1 MKTKN
6 LFLLFLLSSLGFQCS
21 KESDYS
27 GVNPGPAPTFE
38 TKAYFWEDGFSNVSN
53 ARLIIDDLNAI
64 LDPEFQDVVGF
75 MDGSS
80 EGNVGGSKTSEVYLQ
95 DNGRVFIQN
104 IGIAFS
110 LMCATDGWGINYIN
124 QWNLTYSITREA
136 GQPEEI
142 VISGTGRGSHI
153 FQLFWD
159 NTDAYN
165 ASEILFEFRGVQI
178 EGTHNF
184 EGSFTLDEKSPDEK
198 YNLLAT
204 GTLTLE
210 RD

>member
-1 MKTKN
+1 MKTK
-6 LFLLFLLSSLGFQCS
+6 LLFLSALFAALSIQCS
-21 KESDYS
+21 KESVFN
-27 GVNPGPAPTFE
+27 GGNPGMAPTYE

-53 ARLIIDDLNAI
+53 ARLIVEDLNAT
-64 LDPEFQDVVGF
+64 LDPEFQDVAGF

-95 DNGRVFIQN
+95 DSGRVFIQN
-104 IGIAFS
+104 MGTAFS

-124 QWNLTYSITREA
+124 QWYLTYSITREA

-142 VISGTGRGSHI
+142 VINGTGRGSHI
-153 FQLFWD
+153 FQLYWD
-159 NTDAYN
+159 NSDAYN
-165 ASEILFEFRGVQI
+165 ASEILFEFRGFQI

-184 EGSFTLDEKSPDEK
+184 EGSFTLNEKSPDEK

>member
-6 LFLLFLLSSLGFQCS
+6 LPLFFLLSSLSFQCS
-21 KESDYS
+21 EESVYTE
-27 GVNPGPAPTFE
+27 VKPGLAPTYE

-53 ARLIIDDLNAI
+53 ARLIVEDLSAT
-64 LDPEFQDVVGF
+64 LDPEFQAVAGF

-80 EGNVGGSKTSEVYLQ
+80 QGNVGGSKTSEVYLQ
-95 DNGRVFIQN
+95 DSGRVFIQN

-124 QWNLTYSITREA
+124 QWYLTYSSAREA

-153 FQLFWD
+153 MELYWD

-165 ASEILFEFRGVQI
+165 ASVILFEFRGVQI
-178 EGTHNF
+178 EGTDDF
-184 EGSFTLDEKSPDEK
+184 EGHFTLEEKSPDEK
-198 YNLLAT
+198 YNLLLS

>member
-1 MKTKN
+1 MKANN
-6 LFLLFLLSSLGFQCS
+6 LFLLFLLSSLSFQCS
-21 KESDYS
+21 KESDYTE
-27 GVNPGPAPTFE
+27 VKPGLAPTYE

-53 ARLIIDDLNAI
+53 ARLVVEDLNAT
-64 LDPEFQDVVGF
+64 LDPEFQDVTGF

-95 DNGRVFIQN
+95 DSGRVFIQN
-104 IGIAFS
+104 IGVAFS

-124 QWNLTYSITREA
+124 QWNLTYSITRED
-136 GQPEEI
+136 GLPEEI
-142 VISGTGRGSHI
+142 AISGTGRGSHI
-153 FQLFWD
+153 IQLFWD

-165 ASEILFEFRGVQI
+165 ASEIQFEFRGVQI
-178 EGTHNF
+178 EGTNDF
-184 EGSFTLDEKSPDEK
+184 KGSFTLDEISPDEK